1 MSNSEEIQQ
10 RAVTEHLFAQMR
22 WMPVLALIPLTVIA
36 LVLWQH
42 APSLQILLWLGFMAL
57 GEMVLLLVT
66 RMPIN
71 ERAGTWQSSLRLFAG
86 MQLVL
91 ALGWSSV
98 LFWFLDYLHPW
109 QIASIAIVLMAV
121 AAAGLNSLSWH
132 WPTYA
137 VSLMVL
143 LVPVGSVLIFNYD
156 DFLLH
161 SLGVMAFLMLPLAG
175 YVSRREYLERIVL
188 VMAEADKVELTS
200 TLQQRSHELSRM
212 RKQLKTLKD
221 TDSLT
226 GLISGERWKSQF
238 VETYINQQNS
248 ERIAIFFVDIRH
260 FRKINQR
267 WGTLVGDRVI
277 LEVAGHLVAFV
288 DHQNVCHLSADEFVF
303 SAPVKNEQA
312 AIELAQGL
320 ARYLRL
326 PIQLGLEGVSIHPEP
341 AIGIALYPDHST
353 DIDTLLDYAALA
365 NHHCKGKYSSKAYSL
380 FSAEIANATR
390 RYIDLEMGLKQAI
403 AKRELELLYQPQVEL
418 QTGAIIGAEAL
429 LRWHSSTLGAVSPVE
444 FIPVAENSGLIL
456 QIGDWVLEQACATLA
471 RWQKQF
477 GPGVHLAVNVSAM
490 QLTARDFAER
500 LARHLERHGCDSR
513 GLHVEITES
522 AIMDN
527 PELAMRVL
535 KKLRLMGV
543 GTALDD
549 FGTGYSSLS
558 YLKDME
564 IDYLKLDRSFISN
577 VNTSPKDRAITES
590 VIHMAKA
597 IGLKLVAEGI
607 ETEEIGN
614 ALCAMGCDY
623 GQGWLYG
630 RPMHERSL
638 VSMLIGPELPGSQAP
653 GSVPA
658 AGEGR

>member
-1 MSNSEEIQQ
+1 MSISEEVKQ
-10 RAVTEHLFAQMR
+10 RAMATHLFEQMR
-22 WMPVLALIPLTVIA
+22 WMPVLALIPLAIIA
-36 LVLWQH
+36 LVLWEH
-42 APSLQILLWLGFMAL
+42 APSIPVLLWLVTMTLA
-57 GEMVLLLVT
+57 EMLLMVVT
-66 RMPIN
+66 RLPIG
-71 ERAGTWQSSLRLFAG
+71 EREVTPKLSLRLFVVL
-86 MQLVL
+86 QLGL
-91 ALGWSSV
+91 AVGWVSV
-98 LFWFLDYLHPW
+98 LFLFADYLNPW

-121 AAAGLNSLSWH
+121 AAAGMNSLSWH

-137 VSLMVL
+137 VTMLVL
-143 LVPVGSVLIFNYD
+143 LVPVGVVLILNYD

-161 SLGVMAFLMLPLAG
+161 SLGLMAFLMLPLAG
-175 YVSRREYLERIVL
+175 YVSRSEYLGRLDL
-188 VMAEADKVELTS
+188 VMAEAAKIELTS

-212 RKQLKTLKD
+212 RKQLKTLQD

-238 VETYINQQNS
+238 TETYSQYKGD

-303 SAPVKNEQA
+303 SAPVKDEQA

-341 AIGIALYPDHST
+341 AIGIALFPDHSD
-353 DIDTLLDYAALA
+353 DIETLLDYAALA
-365 NHHCKGKYSSKAYSL
+365 NHYCKGKHTNKSYSL
-380 FSAEIANATR
+380 FSTELANSTR

-403 AKRELELLYQPQVEL
+403 AKHELELLYQPQVEL
-418 QTGAIIGAEAL
+418 ESGRIIGAEAL

-477 GPGVHLAVNVSAM
+477 GTGLHLAVNVSAV
-490 QLTARDFAER
+490 QLTSRDFAER
-500 LARHLERHGCDSR
+500 LARHLERNGCKPE

-535 KKLRLMGV
+535 KKLRLIGV

-558 YLKDME
+558 YLKDLE

-607 ETEEIGN
+607 ETEEIGS
-614 ALCAMGCDY
+614 ALSAMGCDF
-623 GQGWLYG
+623 GQGWLFG
-630 RPMHERSL
+630 RPMQERAL
-638 VSMLIGPELPGSQAP
+638 VALARPEAP
-653 GSVPA
+653 GARVNGASY
-658 AGEGR
+658 